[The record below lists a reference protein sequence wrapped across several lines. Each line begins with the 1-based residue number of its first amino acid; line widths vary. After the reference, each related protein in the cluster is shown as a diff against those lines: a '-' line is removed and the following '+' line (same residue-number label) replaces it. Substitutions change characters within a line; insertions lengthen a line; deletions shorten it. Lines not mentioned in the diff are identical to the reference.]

1 MTPPSRHVVIGTAGH
16 IDHGKTTLVK
26 ALTGVDTDRLAEEKA
41 RGITIDL
48 GFAPLVIEDVAF
60 SIVDVPGHEGFIRN
74 MVAGATGVDLA
85 LLVVAADEG
94 VMPQTREHVAIL
106 RFLGVKRGVVAL
118 TKSDAAPDAEWR
130 GLVKE
135 EVAALLND
143 VIGEAWTVAE
153 VSAVSGAGIPELRT
167 ALLRAADGVER
178 PEDTD
183 RFRMPVD
190 RVFALAGAGTIVT
203 GTVWSGAAGDGEPV
217 LVLPAN
223 VEGRVRSIQVHGQA
237 APRAE
242 PGRRAAIALVG
253 VSREQ
258 AARGSVV
265 VGGSGWRLSRAVDA
279 SVVMVP
285 GQALKLRQRVRV
297 HHGTAEVMARVAR
310 LATHGPDAVARFALE
325 EPLVP
330 RAGDHFVLRS
340 YSPLTTIGG
349 AVVLEP
355 WADSLPR
362 KAPRLPEVPRDD
374 VRRIV
379 VMVTRRGSAG
389 MTRDELA
396 VAAGLSEARLAA
408 ALQTA
413 TKSALV
419 SQEGWY
425 VGAGEV
431 APVRERLVE
440 ALQRYHE
447 AQPLEP
453 GMPLSA
459 WRQAS
464 GVPAELTALAELGLL
479 GAGDVKRDG
488 SVARLK
494 GWTAGGGAGAEAGRE
509 RLLEALR
516 AAGPEPPS
524 LAELAAAH
532 PNVDVHGV
540 LRLLAREGRVTAV
553 AKDRYY
559 EAGVLAG
566 QQRRLVVAVAELGQ
580 RATAS
585 AIRERLGLSRK
596 FLIPLLEWADRE
608 GVTKR
613 VGDVRVP
620 GPKGV
625 LDGGPGD
632 T

>member
-1 MTPPSRHVVIGTAGH
+1 VTTPSRHVVIGTAGH

-118 TKSDAAPDAEWR
+118 TKIDAAPDAEWR
-130 GLVKE
+130 GLVKDD
-135 EVAALLND
+135 VAALLRD
-143 VIGEAWTVAE
+143 AIGEAWPVAE
-153 VSAVSGAGIPELRT
+153 VSAVSGAGIPELRL
-167 ALLRAADGVER
+167 ALRRAAGGVER
-178 PEDTD
+178 AEDMD

-203 GTVWSGAAGDGEPV
+203 GTVWSGAVGDGEPL
-217 LVLPAN
+217 LVLPAG
-223 VEGRVRSIQVHGQA
+223 VEGRVRSVQVHGQA

-242 PGRRAAIALVG
+242 PGRRAAVALVG

-265 VGGSGWRLSRAVDA
+265 VGGSGWRISRAVDA
-279 SVVMVP
+279 SVAMVP
-285 GQALKLRQRVRV
+285 DQALKLRQRVRV
-297 HHGTAEVMARVAR
+297 HHGTAEVMARVSR
-310 LATHGPDAVARFALE
+310 LASQGPETVARFALE

-355 WADSLPR
+355 WADALPR
-362 KAPRLPEVPRDD
+362 RAPRLPEVPRDD

-379 VMVTRRGSAG
+379 VMVTRRGPAG
-389 MTRDELA
+389 MTREDLA
-396 VAAGLSEARLAA
+396 VAAGLSEERLTA
-408 ALQTA
+408 ALKTA

-419 SQEGWY
+419 SQDEWY
-425 VGAGEV
+425 AGAGEV
-431 APVRERLVE
+431 APVRERLVG
-440 ALQRYHE
+440 ALHQFHE
-447 AQPLEP
+447 TQPLEP

-464 GVPAELTALAELGLL
+464 GVPAQLTALGEQSLVAA
-479 GAGDVKRDG
+479 GAIERDG

-494 GWTAGGGAGAEAGRE
+494 GWSAGGGAGAEAERE

-516 AAGPEPPS
+516 AAGAEPPS
-524 LAELAAAH
+524 VAELAAAY
-532 PNVDVHGV
+532 PGVDVPGA
-540 LRLLAREGRVTAV
+540 LRFLAREGRVTAV
-553 AKDRYY
+553 GKDRFYDS
-559 EAGVLAG
+559 GVLAG
-566 QQRRLVVAVAELGQ
+566 QRQKLVEAVAGLGQ
-580 RATAS
+580 SATAS

-613 VGDVRVP
+613 IGDVRVP

-625 LDGGPGD
+625 LDGGPDD